1 MNYLNWNN
9 QIARHFFNPEKS
21 GLRVW
26 LSMGKDLVEKIA
38 EENNSTY
45 EDFIKAVNKGPA
57 WVQDSTIKIHR
68 KAFETFHSWRCRSEL
83 EYPPYIAYLA
93 LFVLP
98 CNLKPED
105 SQSSSYYTRLNE
117 IIGNEE
123 NPSHPY
129 PDINKTLALW
139 EDLERW
145 SLEDKKS
152 EFGEFQVDIYGGHF
166 YVGIPQYQVVL
177 TANDKTKLPRIFQ
190 KKGWDSDSN
199 PTEAEI
205 ITVLKEF
212 KRDFSSKTS
221 KRIEEG
227 KDDFLFRLTQ
237 RVFVELKEYDGE
249 TIDTEEGQKSNKHGF
264 IDLCL
269 DEIIRLNKKAIFSFR
284 CRRKEGLPDEN
295 FKLKNNVSKW
305 KVSTHNNSLISGKIE
320 NFDIDWEK
328 KFSANFELSSFAEK
342 YNFSYRGEKYKIFT
356 SAEKF
361 SISGWISG
369 QRCTPEKQFY
379 LAVHTSLSDKVHKWG
394 KEECDR
400 CQKLDFT
407 GLPENWDLFEV
418 KGVKGDSIKDTIPS
432 LSIDEKPRIQFDGIR
447 HSKGNKF
454 FHFVRP
460 TVSIIGGMKQIST
473 LYCLVRNREAEP
485 LTPSS
490 EDKRVFSL
498 PKTIP
503 VGEHVKISNYIEISN
518 KEDQIKANFI
528 FVKSELKQF
537 SNYSEGLKM
546 NNFGILNSNRTT
558 SGEPIVPAECS
569 LQGAYGYGL
578 KAIKNH
584 PRLLPSFL
592 LARTK
597 KKRRKVYLVGNTPGE
612 IITWPDDPFPVS
624 WFPVWM
630 IQQQSRRK
638 FTIHSCWKKES
649 SFLQNAQQVFTKDK
663 IRLWKQVIWYN
674 RKWIKVKKRQQR
686 KWKLFLE
693 RVKNV

>member
-1 MNYLNWNN
+1 
-9 QIARHFFNPEKS
+9 
-21 GLRVW
+21 
-26 LSMGKDLVEKIA
+26 MGKDLVEKIA
-38 EENNSTY
+38 KENNSTH
-45 EDFIKAVNKGPA
+45 EDFIKAVNKGPE
-57 WVQDSTIKIHR
+57 WVQDSTGKIHR
-68 KAFETFHSWRCRSEL
+68 KAFETFQNWRCRSEL
-83 EYPPYIAYLA
+83 KYPPYIAYLA

-98 CNLKPED
+98 YSLKLED

-117 IIGNEE
+117 IIGSEKK
-123 NPSHPY
+123 SPY
-129 PDINKTLALW
+129 SDIEKTLNLW
-139 EDLERW
+139 EDLEKW

-152 EFGEFQVDIYGGHF
+152 EFGEFQVDIYGKHF
-166 YVGIPQYQVVL
+166 YVGIPLYQVVL
-177 TANDKTKLPRIFQ
+177 TADDKTELPRIFQ

-227 KDDFLFRLTQ
+227 KDDFLSKLAK
-237 RVFVELKEYDGE
+237 RVFVELKEYDEE
-249 TIDTEEGQKSNKHGF
+249 TIDEEESQKSNKHGF

-269 DEIIRLNKKAIFSFR
+269 DEINILNKKAIFSFR
-284 CRRKEGLPDEN
+284 CRRKEGLPDED
-295 FKLKNNVSKW
+295 FKLTNNVSKW
-305 KVSTHNNSLISGKIE
+305 QVSIHHFFISRKIE

-328 KFSANFELSSFAEK
+328 NFSTNFELSSLAEK
-342 YNFSYRGEKYKIFT
+342 YNFSYRGERYKIFT

-361 SISGWISG
+361 AIPGWISG
-369 QRCTPEKQFY
+369 QRYTPEKQFY

-394 KEECDR
+394 EEECDR
-400 CQKLDFT
+400 CKKLDFT

-418 KGVKGDSIKDTIPS
+418 GGVKGESLIKDTIPS
-432 LSIDEKPRIQFDGIR
+432 LSIDKTPRIQFDGIR

-454 FHFVRP
+454 FDFVPP

-473 LYCLVRNREAEP
+473 LYCLVGNREAEEAEP
-485 LTPSS
+485 LIPLS
-490 EDKRVFSL
+490 EDKRVFFL

-503 VGEHVKISNYIEISN
+503 VGEYVKISNN
-518 KEDQIKANFI
+518 EDQIKASFI

-537 SNYSEGLKM
+537 SNYSEDLKM

-558 SGEPIVPAECS
+558 SGEPAVPAECS

-584 PRLLPSFL
+584 PRLLPPFL
-592 LARTK
+592 LAGAK

-624 WFPVWM
+624 WFPVWL
-630 IQQQSRRK
+630 IQQQSRKK
-638 FTIHSCWKKES
+638 FTIHSCWNKEN

-663 IRLWKQVIWYN
+663 IRLWKQVIWHN
-674 RKWIKVKKRQQR
+674 RKWIKAKKRQQR
-686 KWKLFLE
+686 KWELFLE
-693 RVKNV
+693 KVKNV